1 MLTITFTSGTMLY
14 LNISLPHKIYIRSVS
29 WPNEQK
35 KSESQVNG
43 VNMIKNGPVSRIGQ
57 LFAQSNGQII
67 EIANDRV
74 ATKSV
79 WEYFIDKD

>member
-1 MLTITFTSGTMLY
+1 MFM
-14 LNISLPHKIYIRSVS
+14 NILSPHKIYIRNVS

-35 KSESQVNG
+35 KSSAPQMNG
-43 VNMIKNGPVSRIGQ
+43 VSQAKSGSTKTGQ

-67 EIANDRV
+67 EIANELV